1 MHIMATL
8 RDLQIALAEK
18 IEEVRQRDALID
30 ELERELD
37 EKDNLIQSL
46 RNELEKY
53 KSAVKVS
60 IKAAVQ
66 ANGTDNNTL
75 GRQKRT
81 AISAE
86 SSKTRNVDYRNLK
99 RHKKPSR

>member
-1 MHIMATL
+1 MIIMATL

-18 IEEVRQRDALID
+18 IEEVRQRDRLID
-30 ELERELD
+30 DLELELD
-37 EKDNLIQSL
+37 EKDSLIQSL

-60 IKAAVQ
+60 ITAAVR
-66 ANGTDNNTL
+66 ANGPDNTL

-86 SSKTRNVDYRNLK
+86 SSKNRTVDYKSLK
-99 RHKKPSR
+99 RHKKPAQ

>member
-1 MHIMATL
+1 MATL
-8 RDLQIALAEK
+8 RDLQIAVAEK
-18 IEEVRQRDALID
+18 IEEVKQRDQLID
-30 ELERELD
+30 ELEKELD

-60 IKAAVQ
+60 ITAAVR
-66 ANGTDNNTL
+66 ANGPSHL
-75 GRQKRT
+75 VGRQKRT

-86 SSKTRNVDYRNLK
+86 STKSRTNVDYRSLK
-99 RHKKPSR
+99 RHKKPAQ

>member
-1 MHIMATL
+1 MIIMATL

-18 IEEVRQRDALID
+18 IEEVRQRDRLID
-30 ELERELD
+30 DLELELD
-37 EKDNLIQSL
+37 EKDSLIQSL

-60 IKAAVQ
+60 ITAAVR
-66 ANGTDNNTL
+66 ANDQDNNTL
-75 GRQKRT
+75 GRRKRT

-86 SSKTRNVDYRNLK
+86 SSKNRTVDYKSLK
-99 RHKKPSR
+99 RHKKPAR

>member
-1 MHIMATL
+1 MYVMATL

-18 IEEVRQRDALID
+18 IEEVRQRDQLID
-30 ELERELD
+30 ELEKELD
-37 EKDNLIQSL
+37 EKDSLIQSL

-60 IKAAVQ
+60 ITAAVQ
-66 ANGTDNNTL
+66 ANGANNTL
-75 GRQKRT
+75 RRHNRN

-86 SSKTRNVDYRNLK
+86 SAKERTVDYRSLK
-99 RHKKPSR
+99 RYKKPTQ